1 MKNRNILWVVCCVVM
16 GITIILTF
24 TPLVIPQGVRAPRW
38 LGMPYTLWMGI
49 VVSLWM
55 GVLVF
60 LGTLVHPGKSP
71 QN

>member
-1 MKNRNILWVVCCVVM
+1 MVV
-16 GITIILTF
+16 TTILTF
-24 TPLVIPQGVRAPRW
+24 TPLVIPKGVHAPRW

-49 VVSLWM
+49 IVSLWM

-60 LGTLVHPGKSP
+60 LGTLVHPGRDL